1 TPADPPI
8 SLHDALPIGYDRRS
22 PWKLDAR
29 EDAAEGRAEDAGHD
43 PRTLS
48 RLWLL
53 VAFNGALIFAAGYT
67 LSQTGDAIAEQTGM
81 TSALVGFALSGLATS
96 TPELAT
102 IVTAL
107 RLRRPERAFGQVLG
121 THFVT
126 LALLHLCD
134 ALFEGGPIVDELGA
148 FEVVSAL

>member
-81 TSALVGFALSGLATS
+81 TSARSEEHTSELQSRENLV
-96 TPELAT
+96 
-102 IVTAL
+102 
-107 RLRRPERAFGQVLG
+107 
-121 THFVT
+121 
-126 LALLHLCD
+126 
-134 ALFEGGPIVDELGA
+134 
-148 FEVVSAL
+148 